1 MQKKRIKLIRKR
13 YARLRLERK
22 ETSRDFWL
30 SDRKINCIK
39 TVALLKYNI
48 SVINI
53 KPISPFNW
61 LKLQELIGLLLP
73 LTISITDLAATRFY
87 SHKIWQNYSHKKMKK
102 IKFSWLIYKKMSGS
116 KIREWLWFRSCKVK
130 GYTAIQNNIYNA
142 LAKNLVICLGIILKF
157 IFLS

>member
-1 MQKKRIKLIRKR
+1 MILLPNFLIRLEKELNNAEKENQAHQKEVR
-13 YARLRLERK
+13 HLRLDRK

-102 IKFSWLIYKKMSGS
+102 LS
-116 KIREWLWFRSCKVK
+116 
-130 GYTAIQNNIYNA
+130 
-142 LAKNLVICLGIILKF
+142 
-157 IFLS
+157 FLD

>member
-30 SDRKINCIK
+30 SDRKVNCIK

-53 KPISPFNW
+53 KPISPFN
-61 LKLQELIGLLLP
+61 
-73 LTISITDLAATRFY
+73 
-87 SHKIWQNYSHKKMKK
+87 
-102 IKFSWLIYKKMSGS
+102 
-116 KIREWLWFRSCKVK
+116 
-130 GYTAIQNNIYNA
+130 
-142 LAKNLVICLGIILKF
+142 
-157 IFLS
+157 